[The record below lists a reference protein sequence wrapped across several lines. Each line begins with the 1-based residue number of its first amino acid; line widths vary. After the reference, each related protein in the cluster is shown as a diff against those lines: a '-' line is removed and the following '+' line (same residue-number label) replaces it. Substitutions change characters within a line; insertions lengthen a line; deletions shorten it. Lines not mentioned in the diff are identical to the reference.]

1 MKKNILLVLS
11 ILSLFHFQS
20 YSQYIS
26 PGNGSSFILED
37 LVNISGGVVTM
48 EGSYYHFN
56 DDITISSTDTLSIL
70 EDGLLYIHEGIRVT
84 IEGVFIT
91 NPPTIFEIKRANM
104 ENNFNG
110 FRFDNSSASTLK
122 GLLVS
127 GGGGI
132 KLVNSDMEIR
142 NCSFSNFGQEYT
154 TGTIDV
160 FQSNPLIRDCSFTS
174 NTGPAIMSGANA
186 ASSPQIIN
194 NILSF
199 NVTGNGNTP
208 QINLGTSD
216 GLVSILIDSNYIFG
230 QYEMAGGIAI
240 STLAG
245 GSIHAVITNNEVSYN
260 RYGIAQLGN
269 NISSII
275 SHNSI
280 VGNNIQDDPMQG
292 GSGLNFWGNTS
303 NTSIVSYNTIV
314 QNLWGIT
321 LQLNAQPNFG
331 DGTDDSPGHNMIM
344 LNENNSIIY
353 ALYNNTP
360 EDIMALNNFWGTTEL
375 TTAED
380 YIYHEVDDASLG
392 LVSFD
397 PMWIGPVGITENK
410 ALDIQI
416 SPNPC
421 TNYFE
426 FFGESTSDIRYEI
439 YSINGAFIS
448 QGNLVKGEGRVD
460 VESWT
465 KGAYIM
471 KIYFNNS
478 ASIVKLVVR

>member
-1 MKKNILLVLS
+1 MKKNILIVLS
-11 ILSLFHFQS
+11 ILFLFHFQS
-20 YSQYIS
+20 YSQYVS
-26 PGNGSSFILED
+26 SGNASSFNLND
-37 LVNISGGVVTM
+37 LVGISSGVVTL
-48 EGSYYHFN
+48 EGSDYHIN
-56 DDITISSTDTLSIL
+56 ADLTISTTDTLSIF
-70 EDGLLYIHEGIRVT
+70 EDGILYIHEGIRVT
-84 IEGVFIT
+84 IEGVFLT
-91 NPPTIFEIKRANM
+91 DPPSVFEIKRANM

-110 FRFDNSSASTLK
+110 FRFDNSSASVLK

-132 KLVNSDMEIR
+132 KLVNSDLEIR
-142 NCSFSNFGQEYT
+142 NCSFSSFGQEYT

-186 ASSPQIIN
+186 GSSPQIIN

-245 GSIHAVITNNEVSYN
+245 GNISAVITNNEVSYN
-260 RYGIAQLGN
+260 RYGIAQLGD

-292 GSGLNFWGNTS
+292 GSGINFWGSAS
-303 NTSIVSYNTIV
+303 NTSIVSHNTIV

-321 LQLNAQPNFG
+321 IQLSAQPNFG

-360 EDIMALNNFWGTTEL
+360 DDIMALNNFWGTTEL

-397 PMWIGPVGITENK
+397 PMWIGPVGVQENM
-410 ALDIQI
+410 LSNIQI

-421 TNYFE
+421 TTYFE
-426 FFGESTSDIRYEI
+426 ISVESSSDIHYEI
-439 YSINGAFIS
+439 YSINGALIS
-448 QGNLVKGEGRVD
+448 HGNFVKGEGRVD

-465 KGAYIM
+465 KGVYL
-471 KIYFNNS
+471 
-478 ASIVKLVVR
+478 VKVYSDESVFVEKLIIR